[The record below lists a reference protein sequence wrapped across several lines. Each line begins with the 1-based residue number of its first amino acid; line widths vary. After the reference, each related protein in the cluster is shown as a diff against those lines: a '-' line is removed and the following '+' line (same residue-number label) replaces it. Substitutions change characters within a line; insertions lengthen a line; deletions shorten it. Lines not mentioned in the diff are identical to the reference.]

1 MGFPCTSISAQNSC
15 PSSFLDAAS
24 ATGSGFRSLLD
35 YCDYNDELEWL
46 VTENVRNLTHKRK
59 QFNGEC
65 PIDIQNSALEK
76 RGFVPIHAL
85 VSSHDYGVPQS
96 RSRCWG
102 LYLKKTQLKQFGP
115 DPRTLFL
122 NMTFQ
127 PLPIY
132 KIIDPCLAS
141 ETPNISRAAS
151 GKKWQSDFEKM
162 KRKYGKAV
170 QCPKENSFP
179 NPHPMYEMVS
189 KGICRLLYPWPL
201 YL

>member
-1 MGFPCTSISAQNSC
+1 
-15 PSSFLDAAS
+15 
-24 ATGSGFRSLLD
+24 
-35 YCDYNDELEWL
+35 
-46 VTENVRNLTHKRK
+46 
-59 QFNGEC
+59 
-65 PIDIQNSALEK
+65 
-76 RGFVPIHAL
+76 
-85 VSSHDYGVPQS
+85 
-96 RSRCWG
+96 
-102 LYLKKTQLKQFGP
+102 
-115 DPRTLFL
+115 
-122 NMTFQ
+122 MTFQ

-189 KGICRLLYPWPL
+189 KGICRLLYP
-201 YL
+201 